1 MGKTGLTDR
10 EDNCFNMKFWQ
21 KNYNQLSIES
31 FDKLQN
37 IVDNLFK
44 LLVFQ
49 VENAKYFILNFI
61 TILF

>member
-1 MGKTGLTDR
+1 MYKRKSTEKR
-10 EDNCFNMKFWQ
+10 HNRSIMKFWRE
-21 KNYNQLSIES
+21 NYNQLSIES